1 MFSHEL
7 IQTTPQN
14 LLLEVFDADL
24 GKVETVFVFLLYPD
38 VFPQDDLLGK
48 ATIDVHNIAERKQLF
63 DQWIPLQV
71 KYFTIIG
78 GLVDITQ

>member
-1 MFSHEL
+1 MERWSQFC
-7 IQTTPQN
+7 
-14 LLLEVFDADL
+14 A
-24 GKVETVFVFLLYPD
+24 FLLHPD

-78 GLVDITQ
+78 GLVDKTQ

>member
-1 MFSHEL
+1 M
-7 IQTTPQN
+7 
-14 LLLEVFDADL
+14 LLHPHDL
-24 GKVETVFVFLLYPD
+24 
-38 VFPQDDLLGK
+38 PQDDLLGK